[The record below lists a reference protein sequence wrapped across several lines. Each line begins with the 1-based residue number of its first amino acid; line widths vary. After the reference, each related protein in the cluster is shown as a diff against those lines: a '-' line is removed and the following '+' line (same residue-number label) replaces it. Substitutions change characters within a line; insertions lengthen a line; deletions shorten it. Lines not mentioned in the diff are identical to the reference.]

1 MVKCGFYILFTLFFA
16 SFVYAG
22 AHEDDLGH
30 GEHARAE
37 SFEDIEALQVEGCDE
52 ESAVS
57 VNAIDLDRNKY
68 VQDCVKISL
77 SENPE
82 VTWTSFDFPRHNV
95 VIMKVG
101 TEFSERAVGSDVA
114 IERRSSLPETYTYNF
129 ETGEFVGRPN
139 GEIRNIQEP
148 AVSLVNTGEGVYD
161 IWCRYH
167 SFVGMIMELI
177 VVE

>member
-1 MVKCGFYILFTLFFA
+1 MFKYVYYALFALFFS
-16 SFVYAG
+16 SFGYAG
-22 AHEDDLGH
+22 THEEGLGH
-30 GEHARAE
+30 GEHVRAE
-37 SFEDIEALQVEGCDE
+37 TREDIEALQVEGCDE
-52 ESAVS
+52 ETAVF
-57 VNAIDLDRNKY
+57 VNAIDLDRNKF

-77 SENPE
+77 SENPV
-82 VTWTSFDFPRHNV
+82 VTWTSFDFFRHNV
-95 VIMKVG
+95 VIMKEG

-139 GEIRNIQEP
+139 GEIRNVKKPVI
-148 AVSLVNTGEGVYD
+148 SLVNTGEGVYD

-167 SFVGMIMELI
+167 SFAGMFMELI